1 MPHQVTLQTDLGR
14 RPRMRGSSSRQRGA
28 RAQQASPPPAVVV
41 DQTGLPLPGVRIE
54 VHRGDDLLQSLV
66 TGADGTFELMPGR
79 PDDVIEVALE
89 GFETTRVRARR
100 RPGSSCPS
108 PAPTK
113 SPKSSPRRSL
123 RPDRSYGAPRQHDDS
138 APGTAPADTKTAH
151 PAVAAALAI
160 SRPRT

>member
-1 MPHQVTLQTDLGR
+1 MPHQLRFRLIWAAALACAVLLA
-14 RPRMRGSSSRQRGA
+14 PAGA

-89 GFETTRVRARR
+89 GFETTRVPRSAAARIVMPIAR
-100 RPGSSCPS
+100 TNEVTEVVASALTSSGSSMERLGS
-108 PAPTK
+108 TMTAP
-113 SPKSSPRRSL
+113 
-123 RPDRSYGAPRQHDDS
+123 
-138 APGTAPADTKTAH
+138 PGTAPADTKTAH